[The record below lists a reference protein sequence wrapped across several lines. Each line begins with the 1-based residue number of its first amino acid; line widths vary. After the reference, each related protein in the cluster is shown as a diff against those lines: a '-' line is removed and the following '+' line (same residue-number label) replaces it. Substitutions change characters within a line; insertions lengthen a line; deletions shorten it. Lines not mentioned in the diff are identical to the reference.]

1 MVINDSFCHIVSFG
15 RFFFSVLFYEFFIIK
30 LFQIFCWSVSFHKNL
45 EKEIPFLI
53 SVKQKTFEE
62 IYALLKMVQEKDNEK
77 LMLSLLKLLKLQVRL
92 GFIFRRFCF

>member
-1 MVINDSFCHIVSFG
+1 MINGSFCYVVSF
-15 RFFFSVLFYEFFIIK
+15 RSFFLFFMSCIIK
-30 LFQIFCWSVSFHKNL
+30 FFQIFCWSVSFHKNL

-62 IYALLKMVQEKDNEK
+62 IYALLKMAQEKDNEK

-92 GFIFRRFCF
+92 GFIIHGF